1 MFDLLDQWDKALM
14 LQLNSDGGAFLDQ
27 LWFLYSG
34 KWTWLPLYL
43 LLVVLMVL
51 KCRKDKEHHTWWHL
65 ALLVLLTALLITLSD
80 QISSGLIKHWV
91 GRLRPSHTPG
101 LSEQLHFV
109 NNYHGGR
116 FGFVS
121 SHASNSI
128 AMALWI
134 SYLLWHKASP
144 VAQRLFTRLSWSQ
157 ERRFLIMASLLIVWA
172 LLNCYSRIYLGVHYP
187 GDILGGLLVGVF
199 SFYVIRWAYGL
210 AIHKVPGH
218 PGDDID

>member
-14 LQLNSDGGAFLDQ
+14 LSLNYDGGTFLDQ

-34 KWTWLPLYL
+34 KWTWVPLYL

-51 KCRKDKEHHTWWHL
+51 KCRKDQRHHAYWHL
-65 ALLVLLTALLITLSD
+65 GLLVLLTVLLITLSD
-80 QISSGLIKHWV
+80 QISSGLIKPMV
-91 GRLRPSHTPG
+91 SRLRPSHTPG

-109 NNYHGGR
+109 NGYHGGR

-134 SYLLWHKASP
+134 SFLLWHKASP

-157 ERRFLIMASLLIVWA
+157 ERRFLIMASLLVLWA

-187 GDILGGLLVGVF
+187 GDILGGLAVGIF
-199 SFYVIRWAYGL
+199 SFLVIRWVYGL
-210 AIHKVPGH
+210 TIHKVPVR
-218 PGDDID
+218 PGISAD

>member
-14 LQLNSDGGAFLDQ
+14 LQLNYDGGAFFDQ

-51 KCRKDKEHHTWWHL
+51 KCRRDDRHHAYWHL
-65 ALLVLLTALLITLSD
+65 ALLILLTVLLITLSD
-80 QISSGLIKHWV
+80 QISSGLIKPWAS
-91 GRLRPSHTPG
+91 RLRPSHTPG
-101 LSEQLHFV
+101 FSEQLHFV
-109 NNYHGGR
+109 NGYHGGR

-157 ERRFLIMASLLIVWA
+157 ERRFFIMASLLIAWA

-187 GDILGGLLVGVF
+187 GDIVGGLLVGIF
-199 SFYVIRWAYGL
+199 SFYVIRWIYVHTL
-210 AIHKVPGH
+210 HRVPVR
-218 PGDDID
+218 PSVDAD